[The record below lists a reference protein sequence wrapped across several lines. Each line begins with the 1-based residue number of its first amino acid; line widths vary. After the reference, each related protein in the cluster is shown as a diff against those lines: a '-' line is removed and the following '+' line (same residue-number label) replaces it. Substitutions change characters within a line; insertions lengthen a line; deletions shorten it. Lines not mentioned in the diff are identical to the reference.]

1 MHLTSVTATD
11 ETPIKLKLER
21 FEVPPPQKESGT
33 QRYPARDALTRNG
46 RIMMC
51 GGAVFMYCLEKR
63 TTGSRGTADSIKLI
77 AKKNRCRQTLWW
89 FRGLH
94 TGNTLLHRRASGKLL
109 VKGSCRVGP
118 ESLSRSRIVCGG
130 RCPRGS
136 KTQPEEPRSTSS
148 LLRPP

>member
-63 TTGSRGTADSIKLI
+63 TTGSRGTVDSIKLI
-77 AKKNRCRQTLWW
+77 AKKKID
-89 FRGLH
+89 
-94 TGNTLLHRRASGKLL
+94 A
-109 VKGSCRVGP
+109 VKR
-118 ESLSRSRIVCGG
+118 CGG
-130 RCPRGS
+130 SEGY
-136 KTQPEEPRSTSS
+136 TQVIFYYIVVPVASY
-148 LLRPP
+148 L